1 MSNEVSQSFFEYLG
15 LKNEPRTDEQIAG
28 KLDEMIEDQESTD
41 KDIIWFMKLID
52 KRVDDKDN

>member
-1 MSNEVSQSFFEYLG
+1 MENEVSQSFFEYLG

-28 KLDEMIEDQESTD
+28 KLDEMIEDQEPTD